1 MLTLYQVHNN
11 IVECYLCWA
20 LESETAVPCAFPLL
34 TWKTP
39 CRLLAAGHTAT
50 SDLQRSLARPQTGAA
65 APDAG
70 TGSMQCTRAGAVSA
84 KTSLRRLHTAIS
96 SQWNINPHVHTRQ
109 NRFEDPHH
117 MLTTI
122 WAILTKEHCLVN
134 LNIITVLHLI
144 LRGFEYCAM
153 IWISR
158 SFYATLGFFS
168 NQDMLPDIV
177 CVISCCNT
185 ASFAGQQSV
194 LEM

>member
-1 MLTLYQVHNN
+1 MLTSCQVHNN
-11 IVECYLCWA
+11 IATCYPFVHLNQRQQFPVHFPCWHER
-20 LESETAVPCAFPLL
+20 LPVVYLL
-34 TWKTP
+34 PGIRRHPTCKGPSRGRRLVQQHLTP
-39 CRLLAAGHTAT
+39 GLAACSAPGRGLSLLRPAYVGST
-50 SDLQRSLARPQTGAA
+50 QRSAA
-65 APDAG
+65 NEILIP
-70 TGSMQCTRAGAVSA
+70 
-84 KTSLRRLHTAIS
+84 
-96 SQWNINPHVHTRQ
+96 VHTRQ

-134 LNIITVLHLI
+134 LSIITVLHLI

-168 NQDMLPDIV
+168 NQDMLLDIV